1 MKKLFF
7 LLALIS
13 CVAVHAQKLESMQW
27 FNEPDQWVVNNKVLT
42 MQVTPKSDYW
52 RVTHGF
58 TIGDAPFL
66 YTERGGSFEAKVKI
80 TGNYTTQYDQACLML
95 YIDKENYVKAGI
107 EYVDGTPKLS
117 VVVTHGPSD
126 WSVMAPNRAVPYI
139 WIRAMHVQNAV
150 MVFYSFD
157 DKEYV
162 LMRDCYMPEETP
174 IKVGLMGACPQ
185 GDGFEA
191 KFENFSIKHI
201 PSPRN

>member
-1 MKKLFF
+1 MKKFLF
-7 LLALIS
+7 LMAMMVS
-13 CVAVHAQKLESMQW
+13 VAVHAQKLESMQW
-27 FNEPDQWVVNNKVLT
+27 FNEPDQWQINNNVLT

-52 RVTHGF
+52 RITHGF

-80 TGNYTTQYDQACLML
+80 TGNYTTMYDQACLML
-95 YIDKENYVKAGI
+95 YIDKENYIKAGI
-107 EYVDGTPKLS
+107 EFVDGTPKLS

-139 WIRAMHVQNAV
+139 WIRAMRVQNAV